1 MIREPK
7 SATILQNQLEFS
19 RDTDQID
26 NLIQIQLLINRKQL
40 ELIINLQ
47 YKQFTYNLRIILQP

>member
-19 RDTDQID
+19 RDIDQID